1 MRPADRRRVTEIA
14 AEVGGGVDYLP
25 EQFDSWV
32 SDPGASFE
40 AAELDGT
47 VVAVHR
53 LRPIATGVVF
63 YEGLRVAST
72 HRRRGIGRALVRRA
86 VEEARDLGFAEVRLI
101 AQEEESR
108 ALFSSEGFRLLADCA
123 TWTGRRMEGGD
134 PPRLASTAESAELAE
149 RARQHA
155 ALAAYGGVCADVVDG
170 PLDVDGRLLE
180 RLAEQGRVRVG
191 PGGRALAL
199 LRAGFRRRL
208 PVTFLSGS
216 GAALQDLLM
225 ALRFEADS
233 LGVAAVAVLAPAGH
247 PAAGD
252 LVEVGYH
259 LADDE
264 HHTCVFGLELP
275 VRGGRR

>member
-1 MRPADRRRVTEIA
+1 VRPADRRRVTEMV
-14 AEVGGGVDYLP
+14 AEGGGGADYLL

-32 SDPGASFE
+32 ADPGASFE
-40 AAELDGT
+40 AAEADGT

-53 LRPIATGVVF
+53 LRPIATGVMF
-63 YEGLRVAST
+63 YEGLRVAAT
-72 HRRRGIGRALVRRA
+72 HRRRGIARALVRRA
-86 VEEARDLGFAEVRLI
+86 ADEARDLGFAEIRLV
-101 AQEEESR
+101 AQEPESR
-108 ALFSSEGFRLLADCA
+108 ALFSSEGFRLLAECA

-134 PPRLASTAESAELAE
+134 PPRLASPVEAADLAE
-149 RARQHA
+149 RVRQDP
-155 ALAAYGGVCADVVDG
+155 ALAAYGGICADVIDG
-170 PLDVDGRLLE
+170 ALDVDARLVE

-191 PGGRALAL
+191 AGGRALAL

-233 LGVAAVAVLAPAGH
+233 LGVDAVAVLAPAGH
-247 PAAGD
+247 PAGGD
-252 LVEVGYH
+252 LAEVGYH

-264 HHTCVFGLELP
+264 HHTCVFALELRVSG
-275 VRGGRR
+275 VRR